1 VADGVTALFF
11 VTCLLGY
18 GAVTGLFAASFS
30 LSRTV
35 LPGWPFRL
43 LVTSFVLHSVVVASA
58 MLGDGSETG
67 ALAGTRIWDH
77 AFVTLAWGLLGMV
90 VGLGFWRPKTRVL
103 GAFLA
108 PVALGLCLAAV
119 LAPRTGEVV
128 AFLPEGP
135 GPAWLPVHLSANIGS
150 MALFALAFGAGIAYL
165 IQDARLKNK
174 RLPGDTGV
182 RLPALE
188 VLGGLVHSGFG
199 AGLACLSLVI
209 VSGALLAVT
218 DEIGG
223 PGLRHKVLATLA
235 LWLFYALGWQ
245 ARNLL
250 GWRGRKAAW
259 IAILG
264 FLGFL
269 ALVGL
274 LFV

>member
-1 VADGVTALFF
+1 VPDGVTALLF

-35 LPGWPFRL
+35 LPGWPFRT
-43 LVTSFVLHSVVVASA
+43 LVIAFALHSVVVLSA

-67 ALAGTRIWDH
+67 SMAGTRIWDH
-77 AFVTLAWGLLGMV
+77 AFVTLAWGLLAMV
-90 VGLGFWRPKTRVL
+90 VALGFWRPKTRVL

-119 LAPRTGEVV
+119 LAPRSGEVV
-128 AFLPEGP
+128 PFLPEGP
-135 GPAWLPVHLSANIGS
+135 GPAWLPIHLSANIGS

-165 IQDARLKNK
+165 LQDARLKQK
-174 RLPGDTGV
+174 RLPGEAGV

-209 VSGALLAVT
+209 VSGAFLAIADDV
-218 DEIGG
+218 DGDQFR
-223 PGLRHKVLATLA
+223 PKVVATIA
-235 LWLFYALGWQ
+235 LWLLYALGWQ
-245 ARNLL
+245 ARHLL
-250 GWRGRKAAW
+250 GWQGRKAAW

>member
-1 VADGVTALFF
+1 MSDGLTALLF
-11 VTCLLGY
+11 VVTLLGY
-18 GAVTGLFAASFS
+18 GAVTGLFAASLS

-35 LPGWPFRL
+35 LPGWPSRTL
-43 LVTSFVLHSVVVASA
+43 LGAFGMHTLVAASA
-58 MLGDGSETG
+58 ILGLG
-67 ALAGTRIWDH
+67 AADAGARVWDH
-77 AFVTLAWGLLGMV
+77 AFVTLAWGLMAV
-90 VGLGFWRPKTRVL
+90 VIALGFWRPKTRVL

-119 LAPRTGEVV
+119 LAPRSAQVV
-128 AFLPEGP
+128 AFLPDGP
-135 GPAWLPVHLSANIGS
+135 GPAWLPIHLSANIGS
-150 MALFALAFGAGIAYL
+150 MALFALAFGAGLAYL
-165 IQDARLKNK
+165 LQDARLKKK
-174 RLPGDTGV
+174 RIAGGGGV
-182 RLPALE
+182 RLPPLE

-209 VSGALLAVT
+209 VSGAFLAVA
-218 DEIGG
+218 DDVDGDQFR
-223 PGLRHKVLATLA
+223 PKVIATLA

-245 ARNLL
+245 ARHLL